1 MPAIKAG
8 AADTGGAM
16 TAMEGVLGAWASGPP
31 LHVHDG
37 EDECIYV
44 VEGRLLMQLGEEV
57 HQLGAGS
64 FAWLPRGIP
73 HTFANAG
80 PSPVRIFGVTVP
92 GGIEEFFAAQSA
104 YLASL
109 DGPPDPAE
117 LARLA
122 AGRGS
127 VVGPPISAFPAP
139 AEPAA
144 MAERP

>member
-1 MPAIKAG
+1 
-8 AADTGGAM
+8 M
-16 TAMEGVLGAWASGPP
+16 TAMEGVLGAWAPGPP

-44 VEGRLLMQLGEEV
+44 VEGRLLVQIGEER

-80 PSPVRIFGVTVP
+80 PSAVRMFGVAVP

-104 YLASL
+104 YLASVH
-109 DGPPDPAE
+109 GPPDLAE

-122 AGRGS
+122 QGRGS
-127 VVGPPISAFPAP
+127 VVGPPISALPADDSP
-139 AEPAA
+139 A
-144 MAERP
+144 MADRS